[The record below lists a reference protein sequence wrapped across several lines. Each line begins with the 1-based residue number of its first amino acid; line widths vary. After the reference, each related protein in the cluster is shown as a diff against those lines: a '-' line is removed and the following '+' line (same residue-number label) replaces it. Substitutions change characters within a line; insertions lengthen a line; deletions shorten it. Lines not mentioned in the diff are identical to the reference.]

1 MYFCFLAYKEFFL
14 LSILSCN
21 CNTKITEKW
30 LSSLFTYHSISTE
43 FWSIGVIYVRN
54 LRARCSQ

>member
-21 CNTKITEKW
+21 CNTKITEKTVFITLH
-30 LSSLFTYHSISTE
+30 LSLNLY
-43 FWSIGVIYVRN
+43 GVLEYRSYF
-54 LRARCSQ
+54 CEEP